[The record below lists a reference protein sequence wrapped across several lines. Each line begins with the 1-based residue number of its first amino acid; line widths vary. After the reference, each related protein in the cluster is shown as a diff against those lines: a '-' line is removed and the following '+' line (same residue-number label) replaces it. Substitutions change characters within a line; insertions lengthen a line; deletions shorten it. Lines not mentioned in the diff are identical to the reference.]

1 MFGSCCGKIRGLEGL
16 IETTFAGKTSFPP
29 SHQTFQTT
37 IKESETDSVFSDRC
51 LLFIMP
57 G

>member
-1 MFGSCCGKIRGLEGL
+1 MFGNCCGKIRGLEGL